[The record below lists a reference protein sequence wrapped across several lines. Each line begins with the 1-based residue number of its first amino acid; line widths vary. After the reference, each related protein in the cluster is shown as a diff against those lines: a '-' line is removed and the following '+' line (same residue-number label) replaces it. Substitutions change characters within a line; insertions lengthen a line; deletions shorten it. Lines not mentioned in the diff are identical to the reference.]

1 MLEHGGEDMDVW
13 LRGGLENATGVGKWR
28 TEAGAMREKQRHPVV
43 VVVAGGVSNEMCMQ
57 LS

>member
-1 MLEHGGEDMDVW
+1 MDVW
-13 LRGGLENATGVGKWR
+13 LRGGLENETGVGKWR

-43 VVVAGGVSNEMCMQ
+43 VVVVAVGGVSNEMCMQ